1 MAKLHE
7 YSIRVVWR
15 CSIKKFFLRI
25 SQNWLEKNL
34 YHSLFLNE
42 VAACR
47 SVTLFKKRSRKTI
60 FFAGNFEK
68 YVRIPI
74 LQNICFPEK
83 HRRRCLLVKL
93 QASCVQLYWS
103 VLKEML
109 NSYSPVLPFLL
120 FILYYYIIFYFISHQ
135 NWVSLTYIFC
145 RRKSKVTNS
154 TILRYFL
161 EILKQMIP

>member
-7 YSIRVVWR
+7 YSIRVVWW
-15 CSIKKFFLRI
+15 CSIKRLFLRI

-47 SVTLFKKRSRKTI
+47 SVTLFKKRPWKTI
-60 FFAGNFEK
+60 FFAGNFGK

-74 LQNICFPEK
+74 LRNICFPEK
-83 HRRRCLLVKL
+83 HLRRRCLLVKL
-93 QASCVQLYWS
+93 QTSCVQLYWS
-103 VLKEML
+103 VLKQML

-135 NWVSLTYIFC
+135 NWDFLTYIFC
-145 RRKSKVTNS
+145 RRKSKVTS
-154 TILRYFL
+154 
-161 EILKQMIP
+161 KS